1 MLVLLIT
8 AALAEAMLAL
18 LGHVPALARLPVIG
32 DLGKEIYMGSRN
44 LVTMS
49 EECGAWDADVTYL
62 LKPGGCTF
70 SNTEYRT
77 TIRVNSAGLRG
88 GDEALRAPEV
98 IVLGD
103 SYAMGWG
110 VEEQE
115 AFPALLAASTGR
127 RTLNAGIASF
137 GTVREL
143 KLLSRLDLSR
153 LSTLLI
159 QFCNNDY
166 VENEAWVRDGG
177 RLPTLSREE
186 WEGWVRRDV
195 AYRRYWP
202 GRYLYWM
209 LSPRLE
215 RLFRRTAPPPGP
227 DPKDPVV
234 RKNQVDFFIRVMEAS
249 PVDLSNV
256 DVIVFELNGRN
267 LDADWFGPMLREEMR
282 RRGGIRGVPRF
293 VSIDVA
299 PSLDADD
306 FYVLDEHLNPA
317 GHRKVA
323 GILRPYA
330 EARPSTPAP

>member
-1 MLVLLIT
+1 
-8 AALAEAMLAL
+8 MLAL
-18 LGHVPALARLPVIG
+18 VRHVPAFARLPVVG
-32 DLGKEIYMGSRN
+32 DFGRELYMGDRN
-44 LVTMS
+44 LATIS
-49 EECGAWDADVTYL
+49 DECGVWDAELTYL

-70 SNTEYRT
+70 SNTEFRT
-77 TIRVNSAGLRG
+77 AIRVNSARLRG
-88 GDEALRAPEV
+88 SEEALRAPEI

-110 VEEQE
+110 VEEPE
-115 AFPALLAASTGR
+115 AFTALLAAATGR
-127 RTLNAGIASF
+127 RVLNAGVASF

-143 KLLSRLDLSR
+143 KLLSRLDLSH

-166 VENEAWVRDGG
+166 VENEAWARNGG
-177 RLPTLSREE
+177 RLPTLPREE
-186 WEGWVRRDV
+186 WEGWVRYNE

-202 GRYLYWM
+202 GRYLFRM

-215 RLFRRTAPPPGP
+215 HLFRRTSPEPGP
-227 DPKDPVV
+227 DPKDPVA

-249 PVDLSNV
+249 PVDLSRV

-267 LDADWFGPMLREEMR
+267 QDADWFGPMLREAVQ

-299 PSLDADD
+299 PSLGAND
-306 FYVLDEHLNPA
+306 FFVLDEHLNAA

-323 GILRPYA
+323 GILLPYA
-330 EARPSTPAP
+330 KARTPTP